1 VRVLFYYSPA
11 EWSGSARA
19 FASAAVAMAGRG
31 YQCTFVCRGDSAV
44 EHRLTPNAERLPGV
58 EVAPVPLGGPWM
70 HESLRL
76 RQVLLEH
83 YVEVVFVHSEREQ
96 LVASLAIRLA
106 ERGALVRRVPA
117 GAKVSLGPE
126 ARLGSRLAATGYLFT
141 AETGSANGTGGA
153 PLGVFEPVESDV
165 GVSVEELD
173 KVQPAAIDAIAN
185 GGGDQLIAC
194 VYDPTSRRRAAAL
207 LRAVALLAPRHPGLR
222 VAMVGPGSEDEDLRM
237 HAAALGITEIVSHLG
252 QRLDQQSV
260 LSAADLAWVAAGGD
274 NAAFGY
280 LDLMALRIPV
290 LAERDTLSQR
300 YVADGISG
308 VLLPQPDPAAM
319 AARIAVLLAHA
330 ERRAAMGNAGR
341 ARVAR
346 DFSDTE
352 MIEGFERATELARD
366 RKRWRT

>member
-1 VRVLFYYSPA
+1 MRVLFYYSAP

-19 FASAAVAMAGRG
+19 FAAAAVAMAGRG
-31 YQCTFVCRGDSAV
+31 YQCTYLCRADSPV
-44 EHRLTPNAERLPGV
+44 EERLTPGAERLRGV
-58 EVAPVPLGGPWM
+58 ELTPVPLGGPWM
-70 HESLRL
+70 NESLRL

-83 YVEVVFVHSEREQ
+83 YVEVVFVHTEREQ

-106 ERGALVRRVPA
+106 ERAALVRRVPA
-117 GAKVSLGPE
+117 GAKLSRGPE
-126 ARLGSRLAATGYLFT
+126 ARLGTRLAATGYLFT
-141 AETGSANGTGGA
+141 AESGSSNGGA

-165 GVSVEELD
+165 GVSVEALEQI
-173 KVQPAAIDAIAN
+173 KPAPLTVIAAS
-185 GGGDQLIAC
+185 GGDQLIAC
-194 VYDPTSRRRAAAL
+194 VYDPTARRRAAAL

-222 VAMVGPGSEDEDLRM
+222 LAILGPGSEDEDLRM
-237 HAAALGITEIVSHLG
+237 HAAALGISDIVAHLG
-252 QRLDQQSV
+252 QRPDHQSI

-341 ARVAR
+341 ARVSR
-346 DFSDTE
+346 EFTETE
-352 MIEGFERATELARD
+352 MVEGFERATEIARD

>member
-1 VRVLFYYSPA
+1 MRVLFYYSPA

-19 FASAAVAMAGRG
+19 FAAAAVAMAGRG
-31 YQCTFVCRGDSAV
+31 YQCTFVCRADSSV
-44 EHRLTPNAERLPGV
+44 EERLTPNSERLPGV
-58 EVAPVPLGGPWM
+58 ELAPVPLGGPWM

-106 ERGALVRRVPA
+106 ERAALVRRVPA
-117 GAKVSLGPE
+117 GAKVSRGPE

-141 AETGSANGTGGA
+141 AETGSSNGGA

-165 GVSVEELD
+165 GVSIEALD
-173 KVQPAAIDAIAN
+173 QVRPTPVSTIA
-185 GGGDQLIAC
+185 GPGGDQLIAC
-194 VYDPTSRRRAAAL
+194 VYDPTAKRRASAL

-222 VAMVGPGSEDEDLRM
+222 LALVGPGSEDEDLRM

-280 LDLMALRIPV
+280 LDLMALRVPV
-290 LAERDTLSQR
+290 LAERDALSQR

-308 VLLPQPDPAAM
+308 VLLAQPDPAAM

-341 ARVAR
+341 ARVSR
-346 DFSDTE
+346 EFSEKE
-352 MIEGFERATELARD
+352 MIEGFERATEIARD
-366 RKRWRT
+366 RTRWRT